1 MIPFAAAST
10 VWTSV
15 FADELAPA
23 HLADVVA
30 DVEQPVFLIWTKQGE
45 SEVLTPD
52 FYERAKGPKTVWEV
66 SDGGHTKALETHP
79 QEYEQRV
86 VAFLDEALLG
96 A

>member
-1 MIPFAAAST
+1 MSSRRP
-10 VWTSV
+10 
-15 FADELAPA
+15 

-30 DVEQPVFLIWTKQGE
+30 DVDQPVFLIWTKQGE

-52 FYERAKGPKTVWEV
+52 FYERAEGPEDASGRSPTAA
-66 SDGGHTKALETHP
+66 TPRRLETRP